1 MINTA
6 IIGCGMS
13 ARTFHLPLIAA
24 NPAYRLT
31 ALVSSRAQPDLAIP
45 RYADTATMLAESNAE
60 LVIITAPNSAHYE
73 LAAEC
78 LAAGRHV
85 VLEKPMVNTF
95 AEGQALIRLAAEN
108 RRLLSVFHN
117 RRWDSDYLTLKQL
130 LADGVLGDPRLL
142 ISRWDRYRPQV
153 RDRWRENPGAGAGI
167 WYDLGAHLLD
177 QALTLFGMPQAVT
190 GNCRALRPGSPTVD
204 YAHVQL
210 HYPDFEAVLH
220 TSPYSCTP
228 VARFRVEGDR
238 SNFVKFGL
246 DVQEAQLKAGMS
258 PRDAAYGLEDAAQFG
273 TLYAPDGSARTVP
286 PVRGDFAAF
295 YRNVAAALRGEAPL
309 AVTARDA
316 LRGIYLTELAQQSSD
331 AGKRLA
337 VDVAAV

>member
-24 NPAYRLT
+24 NPAYRVT
-31 ALVSSRAQPDLAIP
+31 ALVSSREQPDLAIP
-45 RYADTATMLAESNAE
+45 RYADAATMLAESDAE
-60 LVIITAPNSAHYE
+60 LVIITAPNSVHYD

-130 LADGVLGDPRLL
+130 LADGVLGAPRLL

-153 RDRWRENPGAGAGI
+153 RDRWRENPGAGAGV

-177 QALTLFGMPQAVT
+177 QALDLFGLPQAVT
-190 GNCRALRPGSPTVD
+190 GHCRALRPGSQTVD

-210 HYPDFEAVLH
+210 HYATHEVVLH
-220 TSPYSCTP
+220 TAPYCNAP
-228 VARFRVEGDR
+228 VARFHLEGECATY
-238 SNFVKFGL
+238 VKYGL
-246 DVQEAQLKAGMS
+246 DPQEAQLKAGMH
-258 PRDAAYGLEDAAQFG
+258 PADPAYGVEPAEQHG
-273 TLYAPDGSARTVP
+273 TLYTENDSRSITTLHGKFPAYYA
-286 PVRGDFAAF
+286 
-295 YRNVAAALRGEAPL
+295 NIAAAIRGEAPL
-309 AVTARDA
+309 TVTAEQA
-316 LRGIYLTELAQQSSD
+316 LHVIYLTELAQQSSD
-331 AGKRLA
+331 EGRRLP
-337 VDVAAV
+337 VALPA

>member
-31 ALVSSRAQPDLAIP
+31 ALVSSREQPDLAIP
-45 RYADTATMLAESNAE
+45 RYADAATMLAESDAE
-60 LVIITAPNSAHYE
+60 LVIITAPNSVHYE

-130 LADGVLGDPRLL
+130 LADGVLGAPRLL

-153 RDRWRENPGAGAGI
+153 RDRWRENPGAGAGV

-177 QALTLFGMPQAVT
+177 QAIDLFDLPQAVT
-190 GNCRALRPGSPTVD
+190 GHCRALRPGSHTVD

-210 HYPDFEAVLH
+210 HYATHEVVLH
-220 TSPYSCTP
+220 TAPYCNAP
-228 VARFRVEGDR
+228 VARFHLEGECATY
-238 SNFVKFGL
+238 VKYGL
-246 DVQEAQLKAGMS
+246 DPQEAQLKAGMH
-258 PRDAAYGLEDAAQFG
+258 PADPAYGVEPAEQHG
-273 TLYAPDGSARTVP
+273 TLYTENSSRCIATL
-286 PVRGDFAAF
+286 RGNFPAYYA
-295 YRNVAAALRGEAPL
+295 NIAAAIRGEAPL
-309 AVTARDA
+309 TVTAEQA
-316 LRGIYLTELAQQSSD
+316 LHVIYLTELAQQSSD
-331 AGKRLA
+331 EGRRLP
-337 VDVAAV
+337 VALPA

>member
-60 LVIITAPNSAHYE
+60 LVIITAPNSVHYE

-153 RDRWRENPGAGAGI
+153 RDRWRENPGAGAGV

-177 QALTLFGMPQAVT
+177 QAIDLFGLPQAIT
-190 GNCRALRPGSPTVD
+190 GHCCALRPSSQTVD

-210 HYPDFEAVLH
+210 HYATHEVVLH
-220 TSPYSCTP
+220 TAPYCNAP
-228 VARFRVEGDR
+228 VARFHLEGER
-238 SNFVKFGL
+238 ATYVKYGL
-246 DVQEAQLKAGMS
+246 DPQEAQLKADIR
-258 PRDAAYGLEDAAQFG
+258 PTDPAYGVESADQHG
-273 TLYAPDGSARTVP
+273 TLYTEDGSRHITTL
-286 PVRGDFAAF
+286 RGNFPAYYDNIATAI
-295 YRNVAAALRGEAPL
+295 RGEAPL
-309 AVTARDA
+309 TVTAEQA
-316 LRGIYLTELAQQSSD
+316 LRVIYLTELAQQSSD
-331 AGKRLA
+331 EGRRLP
-337 VDVAAV
+337 VALPA

>member
-24 NPAYRLT
+24 NPAYCLT
-31 ALVSSRAQPDLAIP
+31 ALVSSREQPDLAIP
-45 RYADTATMLAESNAE
+45 RYADAGTMLAESNAE
-60 LVIITAPNSAHYE
+60 LVIITAPNSVHYD

-117 RRWDSDYLTLKQL
+117 RRWDSDYLTLRQL
-130 LADGVLGDPRLL
+130 LTDGVLGAPRLL

-153 RDRWRENPGAGAGI
+153 RDRWRENPGAGAGV

-177 QALTLFGMPQAVT
+177 QTLDLFGLPQAVT
-190 GNCRALRPGSPTVD
+190 GHCRACV
-204 YAHVQL
+204 
-210 HYPDFEAVLH
+210 
-220 TSPYSCTP
+220 P
-228 VARFRVEGDR
+228 VARPWITPTSSCTTPRTKSFCIPPLTATRR
-238 SNFVKFGL
+238 SPAFISKVN
-246 DVQEAQLKAGMS
+246 
-258 PRDAAYGLEDAAQFG
+258 
-273 TLYAPDGSARTVP
+273 VP
-286 PVRGDFAAF
+286 PTS
-295 YRNVAAALRGEAPL
+295 NTALTRKKPNSKRACTL
-309 AVTARDA
+309 LILLTA
-316 LRGIYLTELAQQSSD
+316 
-331 AGKRLA
+331 
-337 VDVAAV
+337 

>member
-31 ALVSSRAQPDLAIP
+31 ALVSSKEQPGIPVP
-45 RYADTATMLAESNAE
+45 RYPDAATMLAESDAE
-60 LVIITAPNSAHYE
+60 LVIITAPNTVHYS
-73 LAAEC
+73 LAAQC

-108 RRLLSVFHN
+108 SRLLSVFHN
-117 RRWDSDYLTLKQL
+117 RRWDGDFLTLKQL
-130 LADGVLGDPRLL
+130 LADGVLGAPRLL
-142 ISRWDRYRPQV
+142 ISRWDRYRPHV

-177 QALTLFGMPQAVT
+177 QALDLFGLPQAVT
-190 GNCRALRPGSPTVD
+190 GHCRALRPGSQTVD

-210 HYPDFEAVLH
+210 HYATHEVILH
-220 TSPYSCTP
+220 TAPYCNAP
-228 VARFRVEGDR
+228 VARFHLEGECATYI
-238 SNFVKFGL
+238 KYGL
-246 DVQEAQLKAGMS
+246 DPQEAQLKAGMH
-258 PRDAAYGLEDAAQFG
+258 PDDPAYGTEPTDQHG
-273 TLYAPDGSARTVP
+273 TLYTEDGSRRIESR
-286 PVRGDFAAF
+286 RGNFPAYYD
-295 YRNVAAALRGEAPL
+295 NIAAAIRGGAPL
-309 AVTARDA
+309 IVTAEQA
-316 LRGIYLTELAQQSSD
+316 LCVIYLTELAQQSSD
-331 AGKRLA
+331 EGRRLPIA
-337 VDVAAV
+337 LPA

>member
-13 ARTFHLPLIAA
+13 ARPFHLPLIAA

-31 ALVSSRAQPDLAIP
+31 ALVSSKEQPGIPVP
-45 RYADTATMLAESNAE
+45 RYPDAATMLAESDAE
-60 LVIITAPNSAHYE
+60 LVIITAPNSVHYD

-95 AEGQALIRLAAEN
+95 AEGQVLIRLAAEN

-130 LADGVLGDPRLL
+130 LADGVLGAPRIL

-153 RDRWRENPGAGAGI
+153 RDRWRENPGAGAGV

-177 QALTLFGMPQAVT
+177 QVLDLFGLPQAVT
-190 GNCRALRPGSPTVD
+190 GHCRALRPGSQTVD

-210 HYPDFEAVLH
+210 HYVTHEVVLH
-220 TSPYSCTP
+220 TSPYCNAP
-228 VARFRVEGDR
+228 VARFHFEGECATY
-238 SNFVKFGL
+238 VKYGL
-246 DVQEAQLKAGMS
+246 DPQEAQLKAGMH
-258 PRDAAYGLEDAAQFG
+258 PDDPAYGVEPAEQHG
-273 TLYAPDGSARTVP
+273 TLYTENSSRCIATLRGNFSAYY
-286 PVRGDFAAF
+286 A
-295 YRNVAAALRGEAPL
+295 NIAAAIRGEAPL
-309 AVTARDA
+309 TVTAEQA
-316 LRGIYLTELAQQSSD
+316 LHVIYLTELAQQSSD
-331 AGKRLA
+331 EGRRLP
-337 VDVAAV
+337 VALPA